1 MVWPKFK
8 DSRNGAFMTMKSYQT
23 NDTSRGYLYAFI
35 AAICG
40 GAIPTLVKFLLSD
53 HGPVPVAGL
62 GFLVSG
68 IMLLPFRPKVLPKSG
83 GAKFVVFFAL
93 VGAGLAPFLWATG
106 LTGTT
111 AVNASLLAN
120 AEVFFTSLIAY
131 SAFGERLTNKQLR
144 YGLLIVAGILI
155 VSTNL
160 DLGGVQFLQGLVG
173 NVLILA
179 STVGWSVEN
188 NLAVNA
194 TRRFGVLAVTK
205 FRNLIGG
212 AILASVA
219 LLSGA
224 SLAFSPFDFGVL
236 LILGAALASASYF
249 ALAALGKLGAIRM
262 ILVFSTSTIFGAIFA
277 LVFLREQITLV
288 QITGGVLMLLGIYL
302 FQRSERTK
310 DTSNS

>member
-1 MVWPKFK
+1 
-8 DSRNGAFMTMKSYQT
+8 MKTFEAKES
-23 NDTSRGYLYAFI
+23 SRGYLYAFI

-40 GAIPTLVKFLLSD
+40 GAIPTLVKFLLAD
-53 HGPVPVAGL
+53 HSPVPVAGV

-68 IMLLPFRPKVLPKSG
+68 IMLLPFQPKVLPKSG
-83 GAKFVVFFAL
+83 GVKFVVFFGL
-93 VGAGLAPFLWATG
+93 VGAGLAPFLWTTG
-106 LTGTT
+106 LSGTT

-120 AEVFFTSLIAY
+120 AEIFFTSLIAF
-131 SAFGERLTNKQLR
+131 SLFGERLANKQLR
-144 YGLLIVAGILI
+144 YGLLIVAGILV

-160 DLGGVQFLQGLVG
+160 DLSGVQFFQGLVG

-212 AILASVA
+212 AILAGFA

-224 SLAFSPFDFGVL
+224 SLAFSPFDFGVVL
-236 LILGAALASASYF
+236 LLGAALASASYF
-249 ALAALGKLGAIRM
+249 ALAALRKLGAIRM
-262 ILVFSTSTIFGAIFA
+262 ILVFSTSTIFGAMFA

-288 QITGGVLMLLGIYL
+288 QISGGVLMLLGIYF
-302 FQRSERTK
+302 FQRDERK
-310 DTSNS
+310 RETSNS